1 MGSCPGLRRPGNAS
15 LTTLEHNLRMAET
28 DISGYRF
35 DDAACNCAHDYL
47 LTTIEGVLREID
59 PQPKRAFD
67 LGCGNGSVADWLR
80 KKGYAVAGVDPST

>member
-1 MGSCPGLRRPGNAS
+1 
-15 LTTLEHNLRMAET
+15 LEDNLRMAET